1 MEGNTMFR
9 KMSLIITLLIITLSM
24 QAKLSWSENYTF
36 RYTRWGMTP
45 EEVIASETK
54 LEPIEKS
61 ENLIKY
67 KTQVLDKNVELV
79 YQFVQNKLIG
89 SSYRLNDNYLVS
101 KRFIYSYNKFREK
114 LIQKY
119 GPAQKDE
126 TIWSNDI
133 YRNISSKRG
142 LALSLGHV
150 EYLAT
155 WETPETM
162 INCALKEVNYYVNCS
177 VNYWS
182 KEFSAL
188 KEEFNKEDNLDPF

>member
-1 MEGNTMFR
+1 MIR
-9 KMSLIITLLIITLSM
+9 KMLAVAFIITLSL
-24 QAKLSWSENYTF
+24 QAKLSWGENYTF
-36 RYTRWGMTP
+36 RHTRWGMTA

-54 LEPIEKS
+54 LEPIEKN

-89 SSYRLNDNYLVS
+89 SSYKLDDNYLNS
-101 KRFIYSYNKFREK
+101 NRFIYTYNKFKEK
-114 LIQKY
+114 LDQKY

-150 EYLAT
+150 EFLAI
-155 WETPETM
+155 WETPDTM
-162 INCALKEVNYYVNCS
+162 INCTLKEINYYVNCS

-188 KEEFNKEDNLDPF
+188 KEELKKEDNLDLF

>member
-1 MEGNTMFR
+1 MIR
-9 KMSLIITLLIITLSM
+9 KMLTVAFIITLSL

-67 KTQVLDKNVELV
+67 KTQVLEKNVELV
-79 YQFVQNKLIG
+79 YQFVQNKLIE
-89 SSYRLNDNYLVS
+89 SSYKLDDNYLNS
-101 KRFIYSYNKFREK
+101 QRFIYTYNKFKEK
-114 LIQKY
+114 LVQKY

-155 WETPETM
+155 WETPDTM
-162 INCALKEVNYYVNCS
+162 INCTLKEVNYYVNCS

-188 KEEFNKEDNLDPF
+188 KEELTKVDNPDLF

>member
-1 MEGNTMFR
+1 MIR
-9 KMSLIITLLIITLSM
+9 KMLIVAFIITLSM
-24 QAKLSWSENYTF
+24 QAKLSFSENYTF
-36 RYTRWGMTP
+36 RHTRWGMTH

-61 ENLIKY
+61 DNLIKY
-67 KTQVLDKNVELV
+67 KTQVLEKNVELV
-79 YQFVQNKLIG
+79 YQFAQNKLIG
-89 SSYRLNDNYLVS
+89 SSYKLDDNYLNS
-101 KRFIYSYNKFREK
+101 KRFIYTYNKFKEK
-114 LIQKY
+114 LVQKY

-155 WETPETM
+155 WETPDTT
-162 INCALKEVNYYVNCS
+162 ISCTLKEVNYYVNCS

-188 KEEFNKEDNLDPF
+188 KEELTKVDNLDLF